1 MGSGHGGNVEE
12 IARKYNI
19 DEKSIIDFSANI
31 NPLGLSNSVKEEIIK
46 AIDKVERYPD
56 ITYFNLKKAIS
67 KYENVKEDSIILGN
81 GAAEVIFNICRGIKP
96 KKACLIAPSFIEYED
111 ALKSVNSEIDYYI
124 LQEDFIIKEDF
135 LNSIN
140 NDLDI
145 IFICNPNNPT
155 GVLTSKDFL
164 IKVLEK
170 AVKTNTTIVIDESF
184 LDFVENKNDFTTINI
199 VDKFK
204 NLIVVKSLTKFFAFP
219 GIRIGY
225 AITANK
231 EYIKAINKVA
241 VSWNVNTL
249 ANFGAIKAL
258 SEKQYISDTI
268 LYVKKENEYLYNSL
282 KEFEDIILYKGEV
295 NFMFFKCLKNIDL
308 KKELIKKGILIREC
322 NNYKGLD
329 KGYYRVAVRKRHENE
344 MLIKALKEVLQ

>member
-12 IARKYNI
+12 IARKYNL

-31 NPLGLSNSVKEEIIK
+31 NPLGLSNNVKEEIIK

-67 KYENVKEDSIILGN
+67 KYENIKEDSIVLGN
-81 GAAEVIFNICRGIKP
+81 GAAEVIFNICRGLKP

-111 ALKSVNSEIDYYI
+111 ALKSVDTKIDYYI
-124 LQEDFIIKEDF
+124 LKEDFVINEDF
-135 LNSIN
+135 LNNIN

-164 IKVLEK
+164 IKVLQK
-170 AVKTNTTIVIDESF
+170 AVNTNTTVVVDESF
-184 LDFVENKNDFTTINI
+184 LDFVENKNDYTTINEI
-199 VDKFK
+199 DKFE

-225 AITANK
+225 GITNNQA
-231 EYIKAINKVA
+231 YIEAINKSSI
-241 VSWNVNTL
+241 SWNVNTL

-258 SEKQYISDTI
+258 SEKQYINDTI
-268 LYVKKENEYLYNSL
+268 LYIKKENEYLYNSL
-282 KEFEDIILYKGEV
+282 KEFKNINLYKGEV
-295 NFMFFKCLKNIDL
+295 NFMFFKCLKSIDL
-308 KKELIKKGILIREC
+308 KEELIKKGILIRDC
-322 NNYKGLD
+322 SNYIGLN
-329 KGYYRVAVRKRHENE
+329 KGYYRVAVRKRCENE
-344 MLIKALKEVLQ
+344 MLIKALKEVL

>member
-12 IARKYNI
+12 IARKYNL

-31 NPLGLSNSVKEEIIK
+31 NPLGLSNNVKEEIIK

-67 KYENVKEDSIILGN
+67 KYENIKEDSIVLGN
-81 GAAEVIFNICRGIKP
+81 GAAEVIFNICRGLKP
-96 KKACLIAPSFIEYED
+96 KKAYLIAPSFIEYED
-111 ALKSVNSEIDYYI
+111 ALKSVDTKIDYYI
-124 LQEDFIIKEDF
+124 LKEDFIIKEDF
-135 LNSIN
+135 LNNIS

-164 IKVLEK
+164 IKVLQK
-170 AVKTNTTIVIDESF
+170 AVNTNTTVVVDESF
-184 LDFVENKNDFTTINI
+184 LDFVENKNDYTTINEI
-199 VDKFK
+199 DKFE

-225 AITANK
+225 GITNNQA
-231 EYIKAINKVA
+231 YIEAINKSSI
-241 VSWNVNTL
+241 SWNVNTL

-258 SEKQYISDTI
+258 SEKQYINDTI
-268 LYVKKENEYLYNSL
+268 LYIKKENEYLYNSL
-282 KEFEDIILYKGEV
+282 KEFKNINLYKGEV
-295 NFMFFKCLKNIDL
+295 NFMFFKCLKSIDL
-308 KKELIKKGILIREC
+308 KEELIKKGILIRDC
-322 NNYKGLD
+322 SNYIGLN
-329 KGYYRVAVRKRHENE
+329 KGYYRVAVRKRCENE
-344 MLIKALKEVLQ
+344 MLIKALKEVL

>member
-12 IARKYNI
+12 IARKYNL

-31 NPLGLSNSVKEEIIK
+31 NPLGLSNNVKEEIIK

-67 KYENVKEDSIILGN
+67 KYENIKEDSIVLGN
-81 GAAEVIFNICRGIKP
+81 GAAEVIFNICRGLKP
-96 KKACLIAPSFIEYED
+96 KKAYLIAPSFIEYED
-111 ALKSVNSEIDYYI
+111 ALKSVDTKIDYYI
-124 LQEDFIIKEDF
+124 LKEDFVINEDF
-135 LNSIN
+135 LNNIS

-164 IKVLEK
+164 IKVLQK
-170 AVKTNTTIVIDESF
+170 AVNTNTTVVVDESF
-184 LDFVENKNDFTTINI
+184 LDFVENKNDYTTINEI
-199 VDKFK
+199 DKFE

-225 AITANK
+225 GITNNQA
-231 EYIKAINKVA
+231 YIEAINKSSI
-241 VSWNVNTL
+241 SWNVNTL

-258 SEKQYISDTI
+258 SEKQYINDTI
-268 LYVKKENEYLYNSL
+268 LYIKKENEYLYNSL
-282 KEFEDIILYKGEV
+282 KEFKNINLYKGEV
-295 NFMFFKCLKNIDL
+295 NFMFFKCLKSIDL
-308 KKELIKKGILIREC
+308 KEELIKKGILIRDC
-322 NNYKGLD
+322 SNYIGLN
-329 KGYYRVAVRKRHENE
+329 KGYYRVAVRKRCENE
-344 MLIKALKEVLQ
+344 MLIKALKEVL